1 MPPTRR
7 IRLLALAA
15 AAVLALAL
23 VACGGGDDDSAS
35 PTTSGRAAEGTA
47 ATVNGTEISAAQ
59 LQDELDA
66 IVGNDAYVQSL
77 DGSGITVT
85 DDNGGL
91 DPAFVAQVLDRQILL
106 SLVAA
111 EAEAK
116 GIEPSESVVAA
127 SRDDVIAGVGGEDVF
142 NAFPEAYRQELVDW
156 GATALAL
163 QLSFIDLDAVDDAS
177 LQAWYDAN
185 PDQFDEV
192 CVRHILVESE
202 GEAQAALLELQNGA
216 DFAEVAAARS
226 IDTGSAEQGGD
237 LGCVGRGRLVPE
249 FEDAA
254 FAAAPGELVGPVQT
268 QFGYHLIIVDEHKT
282 RSVDDVGDQ
291 LLPTILA
298 SSEQAFGEFVN
309 GALTSAD
316 VQVDPRYGTWN
327 PTSDTGPRTDPPG
340 TETTTT
346 TAAVPTTTAP
356 PTTAG

>member
-7 IRLLALAA
+7 IRLLALAVA
-15 AAVLALAL
+15 ALLAVTL
-23 VACGGGDDDSAS
+23 VACGGDDDGGSS
-35 PTTSGRAAEGTA
+35 PTTSGQAAEGTA

-77 DGSGITVT
+77 ESSGITVT
-85 DDNGGL
+85 DDQGEL
-91 DPAFVAQVLDRQILL
+91 DPAFVTQVLDRQILL
-106 SLVAA
+106 ALVAA
-111 EAEAK
+111 EVEAQ
-116 GIEPSESVVAA
+116 GIEPSDSVVAA
-127 SRDDVIAGVGGEDVF
+127 SRDDVITGVGGQDVF
-142 NAFPEAYRQELVDW
+142 DAFPESYQQQLVDW

-163 QLSFIDLDAVDDAS
+163 QLSFVDLDAVDDAS
-177 LQAWYDAN
+177 LQAWYEAN

-192 CVRHILVESE
+192 CARHILVESE

-254 FAAAPGELVGPVQT
+254 FAATPGEVVGPVQS
-268 QFGYHLIIVDEHKT
+268 QFGYHLIVVDEHKT
-282 RSVDDVGDQ
+282 RSLDDLGDE

-298 SSEQAFGEFVN
+298 SSEQAFGEFVD
-309 GALTSAD
+309 GALTGAD
-316 VQVDPRYGTWN
+316 VQVDARYGTWN
-327 PTSDTGPRTDPPG
+327 PTGDAGPRTDPPG

-346 TAAVPTTTAP
+346 TTTAAPPTTTA
-356 PTTAG
+356 G